1 MGHRHSPPSLS
12 ITLLPRYNHV
22 YVKVYERMGILL
34 RELRF
39 LKKYWRRVILTF
51 FCVMGS
57 ASFAVVAPWL
67 VKGAVDVGL
76 ANRDTQFLVLSGL
89 LIVGASIFRG
99 ACAYGQSYF
108 GEYLSQAV
116 AYDLRNAIYDRL
128 QRLSYAYHDRQ
139 QTGQL
144 MSRATADV
152 ESVRMFIMQGT
163 VRFSALMLMF
173 FFACT
178 LLFFLN
184 WRLALLVFALLP
196 MLGYRAVTV
205 SLRLRR
211 NWRAIQEAVADLGT
225 ILQENL
231 SGIRVVKAFVR
242 DRFEEQKF
250 GAKAQDVRLLN
261 YTTNKIQS
269 FNSSMMSFMQ
279 VVIVAAILWY
289 GGKEVMDG
297 NMSLGGLVAFNAS
310 LALLAMPVRNL
321 GMLANTFARAVSSG
335 QRVFEILDTESAIKE
350 KPDAVVLED
359 VQGRVAFDHVSFGYD
374 AVSAVL
380 RDVSFVAEPGQVV
393 ALLGATGSGKST
405 VVSLLPRFY
414 DVTDGSITIDG
425 VDLRDM
431 TFASLRQ
438 GVGIVHQ
445 DVFLFTATI
454 RDNLAYGARRATQE
468 QIEEA
473 AKTARIHDFI
483 LSLPD
488 GYDTWVGERGIT
500 LSGGQKQRV
509 AIARTLLM
517 DPRILIL
524 DDSTSSVDMETEYLI
539 QQALSELMVGRTTF
553 VIAQRLRTVLHAN
566 QILVLQDGRI
576 GEQGTHAE
584 LLERNGLYREI
595 YDLQLRDQ
603 EEAGQATSAAIAS

>member
-1 MGHRHSPPSLS
+1 M
-12 ITLLPRYNHV
+12 
-22 YVKVYERMGILL
+22 
-34 RELRF
+34 
-39 LKKYWRRVILTF
+39 
-51 FCVMGS
+51 
-57 ASFAVVAPWL
+57 
-67 VKGAVDVGL
+67 
-76 ANRDTQFLVLSGL
+76 
-89 LIVGASIFRG
+89 
-99 ACAYGQSYF
+99 
-108 GEYLSQAV
+108 
-116 AYDLRNAIYDRL
+116 
-128 QRLSYAYHDRQ
+128 
-139 QTGQL
+139 
-144 MSRATADV
+144 
-152 ESVRMFIMQGT
+152 
-163 VRFSALMLMF
+163 
-173 FFACT
+173 
-178 LLFFLN
+178 
-184 WRLALLVFALLP
+184 
-196 MLGYRAVTV
+196 
-205 SLRLRR
+205 
-211 NWRAIQEAVADLGT
+211 
-225 ILQENL
+225 
-231 SGIRVVKAFVR
+231 R

-279 VVIVAAILWY
+279 VVIVSAILWY
-289 GGKEVMDG
+289 GGKEVIDG

-438 GVGIVHQ
+438 SVGIVHQ

-483 LSLPD
+483 MSLPD

>member
-1 MGHRHSPPSLS
+1 M
-12 ITLLPRYNHV
+12 
-22 YVKVYERMGILL
+22 
-34 RELRF
+34 
-39 LKKYWRRVILTF
+39 
-51 FCVMGS
+51 
-57 ASFAVVAPWL
+57 
-67 VKGAVDVGL
+67 
-76 ANRDTQFLVLSGL
+76 
-89 LIVGASIFRG
+89 
-99 ACAYGQSYF
+99 
-108 GEYLSQAV
+108 
-116 AYDLRNAIYDRL
+116 
-128 QRLSYAYHDRQ
+128 
-139 QTGQL
+139 
-144 MSRATADV
+144 
-152 ESVRMFIMQGT
+152 
-163 VRFSALMLMF
+163 
-173 FFACT
+173 
-178 LLFFLN
+178 
-184 WRLALLVFALLP
+184 
-196 MLGYRAVTV
+196 
-205 SLRLRR
+205 
-211 NWRAIQEAVADLGT
+211 
-225 ILQENL
+225 
-231 SGIRVVKAFVR
+231 R

-279 VVIVAAILWY
+279 VVIVSAILWY
-289 GGKEVMDG
+289 GGKEVIDG